1 MPNPLEWHPN
11 RPDPIKFPC
20 PSCGRECLLTP
31 KFYEEGSAKGVRH
44 GHGVQHS
51 IPPCRTY
58 QVMTPHD
65 FMKLATTEVPILNQ
79 DVHISVKVPDAPPL
93 IIADLGRL
101 PPEQQE
107 KAAAEGQAAYE
118 RDAAAFKAEATDLGR
133 VRDYINAQE
142 ESERQLAARHARRR
156 ALLGLVVAACV
167 VAVLVAVVLWSLR
180 QHG

>member
-1 MPNPLEWHPN
+1 MPNPLEFHPN
-11 RPDPIKFPC
+11 RPEPIKFPC

-31 KFYEEGSAKGVRH
+31 LFYEHGAAKGVRH

-51 IPPCRTY
+51 VPPCRVY
-58 QVMTPHD
+58 QTMKSDD
-65 FMKLATTEVPILNQ
+65 FLKLATTEVPILNE

-101 PPEQQE
+101 PPEQREQ
-107 KAAAEGQAAYE
+107 AAAEGQAAYE
-118 RDAAAFKAEATDLGR
+118 RDAAAFKAEAADLGR

-156 ALLGLVVAACV
+156 LLFGLVVFASV
-167 VAVLVAVVLWSLR
+167 LAVLVAVVLWSLR